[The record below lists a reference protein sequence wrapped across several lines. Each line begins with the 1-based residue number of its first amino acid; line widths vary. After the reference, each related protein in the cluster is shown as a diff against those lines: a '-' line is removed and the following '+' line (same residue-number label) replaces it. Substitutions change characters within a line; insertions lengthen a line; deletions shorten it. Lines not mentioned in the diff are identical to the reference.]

1 MRYIHREEMFSPM
14 KPGQAN
20 QRTTTRDADRNMPM
34 TPVCPRNRNPR
45 GSISGRNLNT
55 RNTAASTATCGGD
68 ANREPSAR
76 TQQPESKKTWT
87 ERNPEATVLMGVF
100 AGAVFGV
107 PLVAIFLS
115 SFLFVVIL
123 NIRFAWN
130 LIAAGVVAAWKWGFE
145 FR

>member
-1 MRYIHREEMFSPM
+1 MVSPM

-20 QRTTTRDADRNMPM
+20 QRMTTRDADRNMPM
-34 TPVCPRNRNPR
+34 TPGCPRNRNPR
-45 GSISGRNLNT
+45 DSISGRNTRNT
-55 RNTAASTATCGGD
+55 RNPAASTATDGGN
-68 ANREPSAR
+68 ANREPRAR
-76 TQQPESKKTWT
+76 TQQPESKKTWK
-87 ERNPEATVLMGVF
+87 ERNPEATLFMGVF

-130 LIAAGVVAAWKWGFE
+130 LVAAGVVAAWKWGFE